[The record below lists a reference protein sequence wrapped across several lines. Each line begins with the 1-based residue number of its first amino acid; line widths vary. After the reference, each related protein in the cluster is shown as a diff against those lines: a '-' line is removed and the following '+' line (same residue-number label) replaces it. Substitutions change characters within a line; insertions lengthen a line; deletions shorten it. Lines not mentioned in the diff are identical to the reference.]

1 MEEGKYRIVFSSVV
15 VFGCFLG
22 DKYVDY
28 GDNLGLLSSNFP
40 IVSWVRWLSH

>member
-28 GDNLGLLSSNFP
+28 WDNLGLLSSNFP
-40 IVSWVRWLSH
+40 IVS